1 MDFDKIIERDKE
13 FVAKCFY
20 TAKKGTL
27 EAVLH
32 RISVARSLGEI
43 ETLVKT
49 WLEELESDND

>member
-32 RISVARSLGEI
+32 RISVARSLGEM
-43 ETLVKT
+43 EAFVKA
-49 WLEELESDND
+49 WLEELESEDA